1 MSSASLIALLPYIIG
16 GMTEAGKL
24 GLQWFFISQI
34 LQGKTPEETR
44 AIMNSEYAE
53 FQKKDTATLVRFDKD
68 GQEIKPEVSE

>member
-1 MSSASLIALLPYIIG
+1 MSSASLVSLLPYIIG

-44 AIMNSEYAE
+44 AVMNAEYDE
-53 FQKKDTATLVRFDKD
+53 FQLKDTATLVRFGDD
-68 GQEIKPEVSE
+68 QEEESEVPE